1 MLRLKSVYQ
10 LPCCTIGRSHADGLD
25 HALDEAT
32 HGGGTGDGFDL
43 IAFAV
48 GFVGGGHVAEE
59 PTSVPVR
66 GGADGL
72 PAHLGNHP
80 VCDGVLEFRLAVDA
94 TLPDGVPD
102 EEGLNRGLVVGAA
115 LNGLHEVGDGGHGG
129 VLAGPDDLE
138 GGGFD
143 LGHGVVAQGLEHE
156 FQEVGLKL
164 DAVVLADAD
173 HGCGKRLSV
182 SWVQHG
188 TPRNSAATR
197 VLWAR
202 RSAPWSL
209 PVGRM
214 EGLGGGHGCTSSSQ
228 RCPLIQVTASGGN
241 SP

>member
-1 MLRLKSVYQ
+1 M
-10 LPCCTIGRSHADGLD
+10 
-25 HALDEAT
+25 
-32 HGGGTGDGFDL
+32 
-43 IAFAV
+43 

-59 PTSVPVR
+59 PASVAVR

-72 PAHLGNHP
+72 PAELGDDP
-80 VCDGVLEFRLAVDA
+80 VCNGVLEDWAGIDTVA
-94 TLPDGVPD
+94 PDGVPH
-102 EEGLNRGLVVGAA
+102 EEGLDRCLVVGAA
-115 LNGLHEVGDGGHGG
+115 LDGLHEVGDGGHGG
-129 VLAGPDDLE
+129 VLAGPHDLE

-156 FQEVGLKL
+156 FQEMGFKL

-173 HGCGKRLSV
+173 HGCGKVFPLRR
-182 SWVQHG
+182 VQHG

-202 RSAPWSL
+202 SSDPWSL